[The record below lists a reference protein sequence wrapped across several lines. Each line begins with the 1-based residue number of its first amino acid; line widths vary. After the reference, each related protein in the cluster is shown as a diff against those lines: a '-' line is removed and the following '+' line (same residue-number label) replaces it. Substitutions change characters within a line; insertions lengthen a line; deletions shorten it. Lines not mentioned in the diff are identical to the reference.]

1 MSSLFNQTN
10 IAPGTSFSGVGGGSN
25 FPSGLTVGSVGSLV
39 ATNVHNTPYLTVED
53 TAGSARTVLVTGALY
68 TGTDAFGYNLQLGG
82 TGLLVQ
88 AGTGTSK
95 TWLSPD
101 LGSGFNQNIQSLST
115 LTAVG
120 ASQKINMIALTS
132 TLATAFPGCIG

>member
-10 IAPGTSFSGVGGGSN
+10 IAPGTTFSGGSGGSN
-25 FPSGLTVGSVGSLV
+25 FPNGIQIGAVAQLV
-39 ATNVHNTPYLTVED
+39 AGSVHNTPYLTVED
-53 TAGSARTVLVTGALY
+53 LAGTAPTVLKAGAIY
-68 TGTDAFGYNLQLGG
+68 TGTDANGYNLQLAGL
-82 TGLLVQ
+82 GLLVQ

-95 TWLSPD
+95 TWLNPD